1 VNAEPGS
8 LPHPDPTAPEP
19 AIASASELG
28 HAVVDVLVRTGV
40 GLVVYLP
47 DSVLLPIVR
56 AVESDGRIPVVV
68 CAREDEGIAIAAG
81 ASLAGVVSVV
91 VMEGS
96 GIGYSGLVLA
106 RARLQRS
113 TILVLASHSP
123 LLGEWFDF
131 HAASRIAGAGV
142 LGGLGIPFEVART
155 AAELPWLL
163 DQALVTVRGQREI
176 GAILVVPDAVGG
188 TR

>member
-1 VNAEPGS
+1 
-8 LPHPDPTAPEP
+8 
-19 AIASASELG
+19 
-28 HAVVDVLVRTGV
+28 VVEVLVGAGA
-40 GLVVYLP
+40 GLVVHLP
-47 DSVLLPIVR
+47 DSVLLPLVR
-56 AVESDGRIPVVV
+56 SVEADGRIPVVL

-81 ASLAGVVSVV
+81 ASLAGVVTVV

-96 GIGYSGLVLA
+96 GIGYSGLILA

-113 TILVLASHSP
+113 TILVLASHSL
-123 LLGEWFDF
+123 LLGERFDF

-142 LGGLGIPFEVART
+142 LGGLGIPFEIART

-163 DQALVTVRGQREI
+163 EQALATVRGQREI
-176 GAILVVPDAVGG
+176 GAILVVPDAVAG